1 MPQTQPPVM
10 ELPIT
15 SEHYEQILALLRRDG
30 RWAKDPREPVVR
42 LYVPDTADDILLT
55 YDYFIFVGLEK
66 IGTISAEYRHR
77 TTCVNPEASCAN
89 AILKTIFKAV
99 VYYTNPFDQRTNV
112 YFFKTADF
120 YSEKIEICGTAH
132 NVTPGSDFLNHEI
145 ECFFK
150 LYP

>member
-1 MPQTQPPVM
+1 MSQPQIPAM

-15 SEHYEQILALLRRDG
+15 SGHHEQILDLLRRDG

-42 LYVPDTADDILLT
+42 LYVPDTSDDILLT

-66 IGTISAEYRHR
+66 IGTISAEYRYR
-77 TTCVNPEASCAN
+77 TTCINKEAPCAD

-99 VYYTNPFDQRTNV
+99 VYYTNPFDARTNV
-112 YFFKTADF
+112 YFFKTDDF

-132 NVTPGSDFLNHEI
+132 NVTPGGDFLIHEI
-145 ECFFK
+145 DCFLK
-150 LYP
+150 LY